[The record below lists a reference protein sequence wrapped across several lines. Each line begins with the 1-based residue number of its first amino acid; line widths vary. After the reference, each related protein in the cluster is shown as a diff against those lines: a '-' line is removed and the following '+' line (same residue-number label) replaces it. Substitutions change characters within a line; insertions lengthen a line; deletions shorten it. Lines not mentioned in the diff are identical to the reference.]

1 MIVSASRRTDVP
13 RFFMDWFVNRLE
25 AGYVLVRNPVRRD
38 LVSRV
43 PLDAGSVDCIAFW
56 TKDPRP
62 LLALRSRLERAVPCP
77 YFVQFTLNAYGADVE
92 AGLPRK
98 ARLVEVFRELARTFS
113 DPSAWCGATAPSC
126 WVVPTTWNTICATSR
141 RSRARWRG
149 RPAAAG

>member
-1 MIVSASRRTDVP
+1 MIVSASRRTDVR

-92 AGLPRK
+92 AGLPR
-98 ARLVEVFRELARTFS
+98 
-113 DPSAWCGATAPSC
+113 
-126 WVVPTTWNTICATSR
+126 
-141 RSRARWRG
+141 
-149 RPAAAG
+149 